1 MLGLKSVIYDD
12 RIENW
17 QIKEV
22 ALPHNILIYVVSGKV
37 NYLLNGN
44 KVNMT
49 KGDVLF
55 ISAGTIRSCDN
66 DPEGPHQKYSAHF
79 YNTDIG
85 NTQLLES
92 RYLHGQIR
100 NVDYFKQRFSML
112 LLQWFDRDPG
122 NSLICEGIL
131 QELLGITIKGMQQ
144 RIEVSAQKQ
153 ELVSH
158 LQNYILH
165 NHSKSI
171 RLNDLAEHVQRSP
184 NHITKIFKQVLKQTP
199 IDYIHQ
205 IKVSIA
211 CEMLRNTLLTVA
223 EISDYL
229 GYCEQSYFHRIFKKF
244 TGVTPSALQKGA
256 PILLPLPNY
265 AQHDIGFLQ
274 NAKRQ
279 AAH

>member
-1 MLGLKSVIYDD
+1 
-12 RIENW
+12 
-17 QIKEV
+17 
-22 ALPHNILIYVVSGKV
+22 
-37 NYLLNGN
+37 
-44 KVNMT
+44 
-49 KGDVLF
+49 
-55 ISAGTIRSCDN
+55 
-66 DPEGPHQKYSAHF
+66 
-79 YNTDIG
+79 
-85 NTQLLES
+85 
-92 RYLHGQIR
+92 
-100 NVDYFKQRFSML
+100 ML

-122 NSLICEGIL
+122 NSLICDGIL

-256 PILLPLPNY
+256 PICLCPTMPSMISDSFKTQKDRQHIDCAACLSIFNLSYPLCMEAMRLY
-265 AQHDIGFLQ
+265 GSV
-274 NAKRQ
+274 
-279 AAH
+279 